1 MFKLLSIFTLLLF
14 ASCSCKYA
22 NRILEKHP
30 ECQSTKIVY
39 KDTAIYLPGKEI
51 KGDVQLVADS
61 SAVDSLTKLLAECG
75 ENASELAFIIANYI
89 PQAVITAKTV
99 HIDDSTFSG
108 SIWVRNG
115 RIFYDIQTKPQTKS
129 IQIPVSQKSLTPVG
143 LDSDKKKIKHLQR
156 KLDRA
161 FVALGLLIAFGIYL
175 FFTLVHERHSY
186 RKQG

>member
-51 KGDVQLVADS
+51 KGSVQLVADS
-61 SAVDSLTKLLAECG
+61 SAIDSLTTLLSDCG
-75 ENASELAFIIANYI
+75 ENASELALIIANYI
-89 PQAVITAKTV
+89 PEAVTTAKTV

-115 RIFYDIQTKPQTKS
+115 RIYYDIQTKPQTKS
-129 IQIPVSQKSLTPVG
+129 IQIPVSQKTLTPVG
-143 LDSDKKKIKHLQR
+143 LDSDKKKIKELQR
-156 KLDRA
+156 KLNRA
-161 FVALGLLIAFGIYL
+161 TAALALLVAFGLYL
-175 FFTLVHERHSY
+175 FFNLLHERHSY
-186 RKQG
+186 RK